1 MNVKANTHICP
12 AVKGV
17 GISKNSPLG
26 TFLLFYI
33 FCTCLCVPIISCV
46 SFPPPY
52 PKTDSSAA
60 APVGKGLVPSF
71 VIAAKGIKNA
81 DSLAAFFMHE
91 RPSANAAK
99 VKRLA
104 ALYVEEALLEGIN
117 SDAAFAQMCL
127 ETGFLRFGGL
137 VSEDMNNF
145 CGLGSIDASQRGN
158 RFNSEQEGVR
168 AHIQHLK
175 AYGSTEELR
184 MPLADPRYRWVQ
196 PKGKA
201 PDVYA
206 LSGTWASDRQYG
218 EKLAGILKRMARF

>member
-1 MNVKANTHICP
+1 MFVPIFAC
-12 AVKGV
+12 AA
-17 GISKNSPLG
+17 
-26 TFLLFYI
+26 LLF
-33 FCTCLCVPIISCV
+33 SCV
-46 SFPPPY
+46 SLSPLRREGQNVVAAKELAFP
-52 PKTDSSAA
+52 S
-60 APVGKGLVPSF
+60 V
-71 VIAAKGIKNA
+71 VIADAGIKTA
-81 DSLAAFFMHE
+81 SALEAFFMAE
-91 RPSANAAK
+91 VPDADVLK
-99 VKRLA
+99 VRRLA
-104 ALYVEEALLEGIN
+104 ALYIIEASFEGIN
-117 SDAAFAQMCL
+117 SDIAFAQMCL

-137 VSEDMNNF
+137 ITEDMYNF
-145 CGLGSIDASQRGN
+145 CGLGAIDENNPGC

-175 AYGSTEELR
+175 AYGSTEDLR

>member
-1 MNVKANTHICP
+1 M
-12 AVKGV
+12 
-17 GISKNSPLG
+17 
-26 TFLLFYI
+26 F
-33 FCTCLCVPIISCV
+33 VPIFACAALFFSCV
-46 SFPPPY
+46 SLSPLRREGQNVVAAKELAFP
-52 PKTDSSAA
+52 S
-60 APVGKGLVPSF
+60 V
-71 VIAAKGIKNA
+71 VIADAGIKTA
-81 DSLAAFFMHE
+81 SALEAFFMAE
-91 RPSANAAK
+91 VPDADVLK
-99 VKRLA
+99 VRRLA
-104 ALYVEEALLEGIN
+104 ALYVIEASFEGIN
-117 SDAAFAQMCL
+117 SDIAFAQMCL

-137 VSEDMNNF
+137 ITEDMYNF
-145 CGLGSIDASQRGN
+145 CGLGAIDENNPGC

-206 LSGTWASDRQYG
+206 LGGTWASDRQYG

>member
-1 MNVKANTHICP
+1 M
-12 AVKGV
+12 
-17 GISKNSPLG
+17 L
-26 TFLLFYI
+26 
-33 FCTCLCVPIISCV
+33 VPILVCAALSFSCV
-46 SFPPPY
+46 SFSP
-52 PKTDSSAA
+52 ARREGQNA
-60 APVGKGLVPSF
+60 V
-71 VIAAKGIKNA
+71 AAKELAFPSVLIADAGIKTA
-81 DSLAAFFMHE
+81 SALEAFFIAE
-91 RPSANAAK
+91 VPDADVLK
-99 VKRLA
+99 VRRLA
-104 ALYVEEALLEGIN
+104 ALYIIEASFEGIN
-117 SDAAFAQMCL
+117 SDIAFAQMCL

-137 VSEDMNNF
+137 ITEDMHNF
-145 CGLGSIDASQRGN
+145 CGLGAIDENNRGC

>member
-1 MNVKANTHICP
+1 M
-12 AVKGV
+12 
-17 GISKNSPLG
+17 
-26 TFLLFYI
+26 F
-33 FCTCLCVPIISCV
+33 VPIFACAALFFSCV
-46 SFPPPY
+46 SF
-52 PKTDSSAA
+52 S
-60 APVGKGLVPSF
+60 PVRREGQNAV
-71 VIAAKGIKNA
+71 AAKELAFPSVRIADAGIKTA
-81 DSLAAFFMHE
+81 SALEAFFMAE
-91 RPSANAAK
+91 VPNADVLK
-99 VKRLA
+99 VRRLA
-104 ALYVEEALLEGIN
+104 ALYVIEASFEGIN
-117 SDAAFAQMCL
+117 SDIAFAQMCL

-137 VSEDMNNF
+137 ITEDMYNF
-145 CGLGSIDASQRGN
+145 CGLGAIDVNNRGC